1 MVLEGYGNEADKF
14 NGSRSTG
21 QGQQHGG
28 RPLDFEGNVNANRS
42 GSGDR
47 DANGSASHR
56 PWKDFRHVISNVFLF
71 LYLGPKA
78 KGGGATRVAE
88 HLGGIVGNVR
98 SCPNVPRNVRD
109 AMRKCRDE
117 SKRKK
122 RDKQNSRLRIERN
135 IMEGLYQQGG
145 VINVLDDDEE
155 EIQMNIR
162 EALRDRNVSRR
173 VERRIGREG
182 VGDVRV
188 SVGKRSI
195 TAYFD
200 KQLSSNKVSMQP
212 KISSALNPNSRDA
225 LGLAWSKFFHANDI
239 ARLKA
244 DCPYFRAAV
253 KITQQLGRIPIPTGK
268 EIDGQYLEANY
279 DEANLFLQKFKQD
292 WKNFG
297 VTLMCDSWTG
307 PTGMSII
314 NFMVYC
320 NTRMFFL
327 NTIDASGQTQNS
339 DFIYK
344 EIEKV
349 VEEIGHEHIVQ
360 IVTDNGSNYK
370 KARKTLIEEPKY
382 SHIVWQPC
390 AAHTVNLMLKD
401 IAKSLEVDV
410 IVKSAKTICRFM
422 HKHNNLHDNMK
433 KNIGG
438 ELIRPNATRFGTVF
452 MFLDSYHSK
461 KDKFR
466 EWMVSKDWKECQWR
480 YEPGYVFAEECLS
493 SNVWWNALEWVL
505 GSLRPLYMAMRYVDT
520 QKQCTLSGFKK
531 RMMLAI
537 QKMEA
542 HLGPTSRLYLTFMRK
557 VGKRIDAMEEDT
569 FMVAA
574 AVLDPYT
581 HYKLNL
587 CDHTDYAT
595 SLTDAIA
602 KILDPVSALS
612 AIDEVRKF
620 RECQGRFGTRLA
632 EEAAARM
639 EPTQWCF
646 QFGGDVPALQKCAM
660 RIFSQ
665 CISSSGCE
673 RNWSAF
679 SLVHTKQR
687 NRMLYDKLD
696 KLVSVHYNLK
706 IRAEED
712 EGKERDI
719 DKEIDPSALLMDTT
733 MFDETNPIMEWLN
746 EDVEDPI
753 MDGADAASAVFEKI
767 RHLNSSRK
775 ASYVGSKGSNK
786 KRKRSDDDE
795 NEFVETESEDDDG
808 ENEYVD
814 NDMEDD
820 DAVSED
826 DEDGLQDQLET
837 QMQLEEETQ
846 VQVEKDTTSI
856 GNLETRRC
864 GRLARKKT
872 KHVHSLYS

>member
-1 MVLEGYGNEADKF
+1 MVLKGYGNEADKF
-14 NGSRSTG
+14 NGGRSTG
-21 QGQQHGG
+21 QRQQHGG
-28 RPLDFEGNVNANRS
+28 RPLDFEGNVNANGS

-56 PWKDFRHVISNVFLF
+56 LWKGLKDNNLYDPWNHAWPYYGGFDCTYCSLKH
-71 LYLGPKA
+71 

-162 EALRDRNVSRR
+162 EALRDPNVSRR

-239 ARLKA
+239 AGLKA
-244 DCPYFRAAV
+244 DCPYFRAVV
-253 KITQQLGRIPIPTGK
+253 KITQQLGPIPIPTGK
-268 EIDGQYLEANY
+268 KIDGQYLEANY

-339 DFIYK
+339 
-344 EIEKV
+344 
-349 VEEIGHEHIVQ
+349 
-360 IVTDNGSNYK
+360 
-370 KARKTLIEEPKY
+370 
-382 SHIVWQPC
+382 
-390 AAHTVNLMLKD
+390 
-401 IAKSLEVDV
+401 
-410 IVKSAKTICRFM
+410 
-422 HKHNNLHDNMK
+422 
-433 KNIGG
+433 
-438 ELIRPNATRFGTVF
+438 
-452 MFLDSYHSK
+452 
-461 KDKFR
+461 
-466 EWMVSKDWKECQWR
+466 
-480 YEPGYVFAEECLS
+480 
-493 SNVWWNALEWVL
+493 
-505 GSLRPLYMAMRYVDT
+505 
-520 QKQCTLSGFKK
+520 
-531 RMMLAI
+531 
-537 QKMEA
+537 
-542 HLGPTSRLYLTFMRK
+542 
-557 VGKRIDAMEEDT
+557 
-569 FMVAA
+569 A

-587 CDHTDYAT
+587 CNHTDYAT

-612 AIDEVRKF
+612 AIDE
-620 RECQGRFGTRLA
+620 
-632 EEAAARM
+632 
-639 EPTQWCF
+639 
-646 QFGGDVPALQKCAM
+646 FGGDVPALQKCAM
-660 RIFSQ
+660 RICSQ

-679 SLVHTKQR
+679 ALVHTKQR
-687 NRMLYDKLD
+687 NRLLYDKLD
-696 KLVSVHYNLK
+696 KLVSVRYNLK

-808 ENEYVD
+808 ENEYDD
-814 NDMEDD
+814 NDIEDD

-856 GNLETRRC
+856 GNLETRRS

>member
-1 MVLEGYGNEADKF
+1 MEQDVALGDPSRDPISSSIVSHFFLMAKASKLSPTLNPNISHDDNVDDNEDEDNDEESDNVASLKIKGEMIFKSLYKNKLACSNFMEIMSIASEGKKYIEELEAHLEEHEATIETIYGNEADKF
-14 NGSRSTG
+14 NGGRSTG
-21 QGQQHGG
+21 QGLQHGG
-28 RPLDFEGNVNANRS
+28 RPLDFEGNVNADRS

-56 PWKDFRHVISNVFLF
+56 LWKGLKDNNLYDPWNHAW
-71 LYLGPKA
+71 LYYGGFDCMYCNLKH

-88 HLGGIVGNVR
+88 HLGGIV
-98 SCPNVPRNVRD
+98 
-109 AMRKCRDE
+109 
-117 SKRKK
+117 
-122 RDKQNSRLRIERN
+122 
-135 IMEGLYQQGG
+135 
-145 VINVLDDDEE
+145 
-155 EIQMNIR
+155 
-162 EALRDRNVSRR
+162 
-173 VERRIGREG
+173 
-182 VGDVRV
+182 
-188 SVGKRSI
+188 
-195 TAYFD
+195 
-200 KQLSSNKVSMQP
+200 
-212 KISSALNPNSRDA
+212 
-225 LGLAWSKFFHANDI
+225 
-239 ARLKA
+239 
-244 DCPYFRAAV
+244 
-253 KITQQLGRIPIPTGK
+253 
-268 EIDGQYLEANY
+268 
-279 DEANLFLQKFKQD
+279 
-292 WKNFG
+292 
-297 VTLMCDSWTG
+297 
-307 PTGMSII
+307 
-314 NFMVYC
+314 
-320 NTRMFFL
+320 
-327 NTIDASGQTQNS
+327 

-360 IVTDNGSNYK
+360 IVTDNGSNCK
-370 KARKTLIEEPKY
+370 KACKTLIEEPKY

-401 IAKSLEVDV
+401 IAKSPEVDV
-410 IVKSAKTICRFM
+410 IAKSAKTIYRFM

-438 ELIRPNATRFGTVF
+438 ELIRPNATSFGTVF

-505 GSLRPLYMAMRYVDT
+505 GSLRPLYMAMRYADT

-569 FMVAA
+569 FMVAT

-587 CDHTDYAT
+587 CNHTDYAT
-595 SLTDAIA
+595 SLTDAIV

-612 AIDEVRKF
+612 AIDE
-620 RECQGRFGTRLA
+620 
-632 EEAAARM
+632 
-639 EPTQWCF
+639 
-646 QFGGDVPALQKCAM
+646 
-660 RIFSQ
+660 
-665 CISSSGCE
+665 
-673 RNWSAF
+673 
-679 SLVHTKQR
+679 
-687 NRMLYDKLD
+687 
-696 KLVSVHYNLK
+696 

-753 MDGADAASAVFEKI
+753 MDGADVGSAVFEKI

-795 NEFVETESEDDDG
+795 NEFFETESEDDDG

-814 NDMEDD
+814 NDIEDD

-856 GNLETRRC
+856 GNLETRRS

-872 KHVHSLYS
+872 KHVNSLYS